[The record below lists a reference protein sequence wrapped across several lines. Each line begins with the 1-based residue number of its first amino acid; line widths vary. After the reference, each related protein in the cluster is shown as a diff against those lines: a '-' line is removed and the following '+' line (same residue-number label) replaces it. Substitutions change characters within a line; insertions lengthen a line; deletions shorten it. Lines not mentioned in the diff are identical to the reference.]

1 MKALTSLSLGVLLL
15 LAAAAPSRAQIEVS
29 LTFPNLDLF
38 YIGDLDPFGA
48 GGQIENFEV
57 GFVITEGGDYEV
69 DLYLDFQGPIQ
80 LLRSHL
86 EIENATAGSYSYSL
100 ADFRNDGA
108 TFGGTVTSSFTDFDD
123 STIDNLPFTGNSLP
137 AGTYTLRLDVTKD
150 GAPISPVSDDFTIS
164 APLSIS
170 LQMPWN
176 GSTVTSPFPTFLWSG
191 RARAYELR
199 VAEYDPLRHGS
210 LEEALE
216 DVPMWSTMVGDVSQ
230 ATVAPTTA
238 VYGDGGGS
246 RPLVAG
252 QTYVWTVNALLSTT
266 SGDEART
273 SPVWSFVYDPDGES
287 LPGDTDPGYQALL
300 NFLNGFLN
308 GQVGDLLALLEGMTL
323 SGPILLDGQPVDPAV
338 LMQIFQDMESGELN
352 LATLRLE

>member
-29 LTFPNLDLF
+29 LTFPNLDIF
-38 YIGDLDPFGA
+38 YIGDLDPLNA
-48 GGQIENFEV
+48 GGQIENFEL
-57 GFVITEGGDYEV
+57 GFNVQTPGDYDVHLFLDYQGGVRLLDSRLVITGVQSGNYTYT
-69 DLYLDFQGPIQ
+69 LSDFQ
-80 LLRSHL
+80 
-86 EIENATAGSYSYSL
+86 
-100 ADFRNDGA
+100 NDQA
-108 TFGGTVTSSFTDFDD
+108 TFGGTISTSDTDFNDSAIDD
-123 STIDNLPFTGNSLP
+123 LTFTGNSLP
-137 AGTYTLRLDVTKD
+137 AGTYTLSLDAVLA
-150 GAPISPVSDDFTIS
+150 GNSLQSSDEFTIS
-164 APLSIS
+164 APLSLS

-191 RARAYELR
+191 RARAYDLR
-199 VAEYDPLRHGS
+199 VSEYDPLRHGS
-210 LEEALE
+210 FEEALE
-216 DVPMWSTMVGDVSQ
+216 DVPMWSTTVGDVNM

-252 QTYVWTVNALLSTT
+252 RTYVWTVNALLSTT
-266 SGDEART
+266 SGEEART
-273 SPVWSFVYDPDGES
+273 SPVWTFVYDPDGES
-287 LPGDTDPGYQALL
+287 LPGNDDPGYQALL

-308 GQVGDLLALLEGMTL
+308 GQVGDLMALLEGMTL

-338 LMQIFQDMESGELN
+338 LQQIFQDMESGELN